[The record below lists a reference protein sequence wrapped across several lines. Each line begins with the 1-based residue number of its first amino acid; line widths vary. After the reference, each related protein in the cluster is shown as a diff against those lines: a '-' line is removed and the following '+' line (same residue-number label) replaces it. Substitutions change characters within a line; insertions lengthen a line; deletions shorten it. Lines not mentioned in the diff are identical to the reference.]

1 VSETATAPDT
11 PPAAAGE
18 QADLKVVPTRPLRVG
33 VAVIV
38 LLALVV
44 IGAVWSVGIGSE
56 HMTLAQIVHGLTHST
71 TTDDLIIRTIRLPRV
86 VLSLFVGA
94 ALAVSGAIMQAV
106 AGNPLAAPEIMG
118 VNAGAVFTVVLAIT
132 VVPSWQGAPTML
144 LAFVGAAV
152 AGVSVLSLAGSG
164 RGRTSPVRL
173 ALAGVT
179 ATSLLIAVTQVLII
193 FHDNSSDSVLFWLV
207 GGVNFA
213 TWADIPNIAP
223 WVLGGLV
230 GAMALARSLNLIS
243 LGDDM
248 ARGLGHKVER
258 TRLFGGGIVIL
269 LSGAA
274 VAVAGPIAF
283 VGLIVPHILRRVV
296 GSNYRVLLPVS
307 ALGGMALLIYADL
320 ASRYIRPPYEEP
332 AGVVTALIGAP
343 IFIYLARRQKAM
355 R

>member
-1 VSETATAPDT
+1 VSGTTT
-11 PPAAAGE
+11 TTRSPAAAGE
-18 QADLKVVPTRPLRVG
+18 RAGPRVAPARPLRAG
-33 VAVIV
+33 VAAAV

-44 IGAVWSVGIGSE
+44 VGAVWSIRIGSQD
-56 HMTLAQIVHGLTHST
+56 MSIGQIAHALTHST
-71 TTDDLIIRTIRLPRV
+71 TTEDLIIRTIRLPRI

-94 ALAVSGAIMQAV
+94 ALAVSGAIMQAI

-118 VNAGAVFTVVLAIT
+118 VNAGAVFTVVLGIT

-152 AGVSVLSLAGSG
+152 AGISVLTLAGSG

-213 TWADIPNIAP
+213 SWTDVPNVAP
-223 WVLGGLV
+223 WVVLGLV
-230 GAMALARSLNLIS
+230 GALLLARSLNLIA

-258 TRLFGGGIVIL
+258 TRLIGGGLVIL
-269 LSGAA
+269 LSGAS

-343 IFIYLARRQKAM
+343 IFIYLARREKAM

>member
-1 VSETATAPDT
+1 MSDTTTTVRSSTEAAKRERPEVAP
-11 PPAAAGE
+11 A
-18 QADLKVVPTRPLRVG
+18 RPLRAG
-33 VAVIV
+33 VAVVV

-44 IGAVWSVGIGSE
+44 VGAVWSVRIGSSQ
-56 HMTLAQIVHGLTHST
+56 LSLSQIWHALTHSST
-71 TTDDLIIRTIRLPRV
+71 TEDLIVRTIRLPRI
-86 VLSLFVGA
+86 VLALFVGA
-94 ALAVSGAIMQAV
+94 ALAVSGTIMQAV

-152 AGVSVLSLAGSG
+152 AGTSVLTLAGSG

-179 ATSLLIAVTQVLII
+179 ATTLLISVTQVLII

-213 TWADIPNIAP
+213 TWSDVSNVAP
-223 WVLGGLV
+223 WVV
-230 GAMALARSLNLIS
+230 GALIGALGLARSLNLIS

-248 ARGLGHKVER
+248 ARGLGHKVEQ
-258 TRLFGGGIVIL
+258 TRLFGGALVIV
-269 LSGAA
+269 LSGAS

-307 ALGGMALLIYADL
+307 ALGGVALVIYADL

>member
-1 VSETATAPDT
+1 VTTTSVRSPTG
-11 PPAAAGE
+11 AAGGE
-18 QADLKVVPTRPLRVG
+18 RPGQEVAPTRPLRAG
-33 VAVIV
+33 AAVVV

-44 IGAVWSVGIGSE
+44 VGAVWSIRLGS
-56 HMTLAQIVHGLTHST
+56 TQVSLGQIWHALGHST
-71 TTDDLIIRTIRLPRV
+71 TSEDLIIRTIRLPRI
-86 VLSLFVGA
+86 VLALLVGA
-94 ALAVSGAIMQAV
+94 ALAVSGAIMQAI

-118 VNAGAVFTVVLAIT
+118 VNAGAVFAVVLAIT
-132 VVPSWQGAPTML
+132 VVPSWQGAPTIL

-152 AGVSVLSLAGSG
+152 SGIAVLSLAGSG

-179 ATSLLIAVTQVLII
+179 ATSLLISVTQVLII

-213 TWADIPNIAP
+213 TWTDVPNVAP
-223 WVLGGLV
+223 WVVLGLA
-230 GAMALARSLNLIS
+230 GAMALARSLNLIA

-258 TRLFGGGIVIL
+258 TRLLGGALVIV
-269 LSGAA
+269 LSGAS

-296 GSNYRVLLPVS
+296 GSNYRVLLPIA
-307 ALGGMALLIYADL
+307 ALGGMALVIYADL